1 MHAKGLAEEGVFLFS
16 YPRGRSFSPRFYGFL
31 LNLSLYWQTLEAIQH
46 LMMKIMMKDDHQ
58 NFLVIDAED
67 ITDYSNNFYK

>member
-1 MHAKGLAEEGVFLFS
+1 M
-16 YPRGRSFSPRFYGFL
+16 
-31 LNLSLYWQTLEAIQH
+31 NLSLYWQTLEAIQH